1 MGTVLR
7 ELIWNADLPIM
18 DGSAMKSLLAVMR
31 LFHYMLGITAPKPQD
46 ERKILALWILII
58 VGLCVL
64 GLAFA
69 FFMAQFV
76 FR

>member
-1 MGTVLR
+1 
-7 ELIWNADLPIM
+7 
-18 DGSAMKSLLAVMR
+18 MKSLLAAMR

-46 ERKILALWILII
+46 ERKILALWIVII

-69 FFMAQFV
+69 FFVAQFV

>member
-1 MGTVLR
+1 MG
-7 ELIWNADLPIM
+7 
-18 DGSAMKSLLAVMR
+18 GSAMKSLLAAMR

-46 ERKILALWILII
+46 ERKILALWIVVI

-64 GLAFA
+64 GMAFA
-69 FFMAQFV
+69 FFMAQSV